1 MQQES
6 TAIRRRRA
14 RAGTVLAALLV
25 GLGLQAPAFAK
36 KDTRNNSGEVPRQEQ
51 RETAS
56 PRAGTSLDKIIVAV
70 EKRYPG
76 ARVRKADPATIDG
89 RRIYVL
95 RLQKDEKV
103 WNIKVDAE
111 TGKEL

>member
-6 TAIRRRRA
+6 TAIRRWRT

-25 GLGLQAPAFAK
+25 GVGLHAPAFAK
-36 KDTRNNSGEVPRQEQ
+36 KDTRNKAGERPPQVQPELVR
-51 RETAS
+51 
-56 PRAGTSLDKIIVAV
+56 PHAGTSLDKIIEAA
-70 EKRYPG
+70 EKRHG
-76 ARVRKADPATIDG
+76 ARVKRSEEITEKG

-95 RLQKDEKV
+95 RLQKDGKV
-103 WNIKVDAE
+103 WQIKVDAE